1 MNKEEPLVQG
11 DLDEWSA
18 IYSVLN
24 SIRWLYP
31 ETDLEIFASM
41 FAESLARTTELRK
54 GRQSARITYGLSCDE
69 LENLLNILLPEYQM
83 GYRSLVDDTTVPEW
97 NLFTYW
103 RAISNFLERAEGK
116 GVAIIKIKGF
126 LNHWTVATSI
136 NNEVMSLYDSQY
148 SDELERAECSVSDQ
162 SSKRH
167 YYLSALETFLVYRR
181 D

>member
-1 MNKEEPLVQG
+1 MNEEEPLIQG

-24 SIRWLYP
+24 SIRWLHP
-31 ETDLEIFASM
+31 ETDLEIFSSM

-54 GRQSARITYGLSCDE
+54 GRQSARVTYGLSCEE

-83 GYRSLVDDTTVPEW
+83 GYRSLVDDTSVSEW

-116 GVAIIKIKGF
+116 GVVLTQIKG
-126 LNHWTVATSI
+126 LSNHWTVVTSI
-136 NNEVMSLYDSQY
+136 SNDAMILYDSQY
-148 SDELERAECSVSDQ
+148 CDVLERVECTVSDQ
-162 SSKRH
+162 SSSRH
-167 YYLSALETFLVYRR
+167 YHLSPIDTFLVYRR